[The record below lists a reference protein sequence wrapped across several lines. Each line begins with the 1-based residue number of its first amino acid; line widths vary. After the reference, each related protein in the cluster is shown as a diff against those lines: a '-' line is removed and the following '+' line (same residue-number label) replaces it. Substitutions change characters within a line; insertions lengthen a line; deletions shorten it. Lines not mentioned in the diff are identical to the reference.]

1 MQTLNILAAR
11 AFILAFVVADTLLL
25 FNLMIPAG

>member
-11 AFILAFVVADTLLL
+11 AFILAFVVADTLL